1 MAWRWHKHWE
11 NTHKSGRNR
20 VVWFVTV
27 FIGDMLDILGSRL
40 LMSFIIVEDQVADDS
55 LKFGKGRL
63 PY

>member
-1 MAWRWHKHWE
+1 ME
-11 NTHKSGRNR
+11 NPHKSGRNGI
-20 VVWFVTV
+20 VWFVTV

-55 LKFGKGRL
+55 LEFGQGRL